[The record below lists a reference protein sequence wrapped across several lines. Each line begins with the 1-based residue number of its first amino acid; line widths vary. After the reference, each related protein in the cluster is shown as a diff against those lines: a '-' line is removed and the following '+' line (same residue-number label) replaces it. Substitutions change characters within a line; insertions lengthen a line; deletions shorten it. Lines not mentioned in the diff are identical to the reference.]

1 MARSIPYNI
10 PLNTYVLREA
20 IGEYRSPNDK
30 ISRMQKEGE
39 LIRLKKGMYV
49 ANPTEHGQEI
59 SRELI
64 ANNLYGPSYVSFQSA
79 LSYHGLIPE
88 RVRAVIS
95 ATTKRAKSYSTPL
108 GLFQYITMPLAYYPI
123 GVTQVI
129 VENQY
134 AFLMASPEKALCDL
148 IISTAGLRF
157 QSAKAASEYL
167 HFDLRINFE
176 EHPNWDIQIIQQ
188 CARHNRKTR
197 ELNFLIKTLRDG

>member
-1 MARSIPYNI
+1 MTRSIPYNI

-39 LIRLKKGMYV
+39 LIRIRKGMYV
-49 ANPTEHGQEI
+49 APTDESGQEI

-64 ANNLYGPSYVSFQSA
+64 ANNLYGPSYVSCQSA

-108 GLFQYITMPLAYYPI
+108 GLFRYISMPLRYYSI
-123 GVTQVI
+123 GINQVI
-129 VENQY
+129 VKTQY
-134 AFLMASPEKALCDL
+134 AFLIASPEKALCDL

-157 QSAKAASEYL
+157 QSAKAARDYL
-167 HFDLRINFE
+167 LHDLRIDYE
-176 EHPNWDIQIIQQ
+176 EHQNWDIEIIRQ
-188 CARHNRKTR
+188 CAQHNRKTR
-197 ELNFLIKTLRDG
+197 ELNFLIKTLQNG